1 MRLLI
6 KYATRNRPDQFR
18 AAMQNILDTIQ
29 TDDFQIIVSIDN
41 DDTQM
46 IHIATNEEFRNTNFW
61 INQPAGKIG
70 AINANVPLSGWDWLV
85 NMSDDMFFTVKGWD
99 QIMVEKIKSVWPNS
113 LDFFANFN
121 DGYQGERLPTMS
133 IMGREYYERFF
144 YIYAP
149 CYKSLSCDAEA
160 MYVAMMLENQLT
172 GRPCYHYFPD
182 VLFKH
187 QHPANTKTVKS
198 DKLYME
204 NEKHQPADT
213 RTYFL
218 RMNKNF
224 YVNNP
229 KQVPFER
236 FKRHVK

>member
-6 KYATRNRPDQFR
+6 KYATRNRPDKFR
-18 AAMQNILDTIQ
+18 AAMKNILSTIK
-29 TDDFQIIVSIDN
+29 TDDFQIIVSIDS

-46 IHIATNEEFRNTNFW
+46 IHIATNETFRNTEFW

-85 NMSDDMFFTVKGWD
+85 NMSDDMVFIKKGWD
-99 QIMVEKIKSVWPNS
+99 EIMVEKVKSVWGDS
-113 LDFFANFN
+113 LDWFANFN

-160 MYVAMMLENQLT
+160 MYVAMTLN
-172 GRPCYHYFPD
+172 RYHYFPE

-187 QHPANTKTVKS
+187 EHPANSKGVKS
-198 DKLYME
+198 DQLYVE
-204 NEKHQPADT
+204 NEKHQPHDT
-213 RTYFL
+213 RVYFERL
-218 RMNKNF
+218 LKNF
-224 YVNNP
+224 YVNVCGP
-229 KQVPFER
+229 TPFDK
-236 FKRHVK
+236 FKPMAKKRLA